1 MVICINHF
9 FSQPV
14 SSPRDSLG
22 NRLPELA
29 GERFLVVHA
38 WERNSLLPQKGFKS
52 PKFSPKSIFSCFSRV
67 PTKTQPCPT
76 KTPSMKHRKKETKNP
91 CHTILIREILIHLTE
106 FILRISDE
114 VFVRV
119 LPFHVAVQ
127 GLHPGGELLHYRH
140 PQASLWLGVLH
151 EVGQGPGHISHLR

>member
-38 WERNSLLPQKGFKS
+38 WERNSLLPQKGFKAQSFPQS
-52 PKFSPKSIFSCFSRV
+52 PFSVAFPESQPKHNHAQQKR
-67 PTKTQPCPT
+67 
-76 KTPSMKHRKKETKNP
+76 
-91 CHTILIREILIHLTE
+91 L
-106 FILRISDE
+106 
-114 VFVRV
+114 
-119 LPFHVAVQ
+119 A
-127 GLHPGGELLHYRH
+127 
-140 PQASLWLGVLH
+140 
-151 EVGQGPGHISHLR
+151 

>member
-29 GERFLVVHA
+29 GDVFWWLM
-38 WERNSLLPQKGFKS
+38 LGKGTLFCPKSFKS
-52 PKFSPKSIFSCFSRV
+52 PKFSPKSIFSCFPES
-67 PTKTQPCPT
+67 PSKTHMPN
-76 KTPSMKHRKKETKNP
+76 KNAKHEAQKERNKESVSYF
-91 CHTILIREILIHLTE
+91 LICEVLIHLTE
-106 FILRISDE
+106 FILRISDG

-140 PQASLWLGVLH
+140 PHASLWLGALH
-151 EVGQGPGHISHLR
+151 EVGQSPGHISHLR